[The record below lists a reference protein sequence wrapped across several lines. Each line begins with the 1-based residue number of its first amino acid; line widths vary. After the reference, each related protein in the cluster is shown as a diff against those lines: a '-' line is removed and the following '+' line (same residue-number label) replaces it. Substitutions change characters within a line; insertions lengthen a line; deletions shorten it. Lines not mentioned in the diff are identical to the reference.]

1 MFLLHRF
8 APGKKRALA
17 EALDQHTEAVIH
29 GQEDIVDR
37 TPAQS
42 EELAPELEGL
52 FRLADRV
59 YTTLAPVEPSAE
71 FVSDLKTKL
80 FEMQSSELE
89 SRQTWL
95 DRRANAVRVSR
106 VLGIAVSTLA
116 VAAFATRILASF
128 LMLIAFIVNRRRK
141 TTAHA

>member
-1 MFLLHRF
+1 MFLIRSF

-17 EALDQHTEAVIH
+17 EALDRHTEALIH
-29 GQEDIVDR
+29 GQDNADR
-37 TPAQS
+37 MPDRSDQP
-42 EELAPELEGL
+42 APELEGL

-59 YTTLAPVEPSAE
+59 YATLAPVEPSE
-71 FVSDLKTKL
+71 DFVSDLKTKL
-80 FEMQSSELE
+80 FEMQSGELK

-106 VLGIAVSTLA
+106 ILGVAVSTLA
-116 VAAFATRILASF
+116 VAAFAARILASL
-128 LMLIAFIVNRRRK
+128 LMLLAFIANRRRK